1 MEHRFL
7 NLFDAEGNWH
17 GNPDRSITIKGE
29 KHDLDDYAKKHGI
42 KLPSGPTA
50 PNKPNKVNT
59 DIKEKHEDMERS
71 HDSGDTEVD
80 GDGSS
85 ESTE

>member
-7 NLFDAEGNWH
+7 KLFDAEGNWH
-17 GNPDRSITIKGE
+17 GNPDRSITVNGE
-29 KHDLDDYAKKHGI
+29 KHDLDEYAKEHGI
-42 KLPSGPTA
+42 ELPSGPTA
-50 PNKPNKVNT
+50 PNKPKKVNT